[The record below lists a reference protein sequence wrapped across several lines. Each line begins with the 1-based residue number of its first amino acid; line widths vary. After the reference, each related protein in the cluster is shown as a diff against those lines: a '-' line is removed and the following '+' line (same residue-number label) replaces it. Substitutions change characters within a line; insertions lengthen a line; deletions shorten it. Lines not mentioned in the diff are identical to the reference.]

1 MTERRPHWD
10 DQLVYAVIHEIGVL
24 RPSPHSLRDT
34 AYAVISA
41 VEDWIDARGS
51 AIDGREVVAAIA
63 AVARVREASDGNQ
76 PIPAPNTDNHDA
88 ASYAAGYVDAMRHV
102 RQALEGDSHD

>member
-10 DQLVYAVIHEIGVL
+10 DDLIEAVKAASTKYGAGTVD
-24 RPSPHSLRDT
+24 S
-34 AYAVISA
+34 AYATIAA

-63 AVARVREASDGNQ
+63 AVARVRDVCEQDSFW
-76 PIPAPNTDNHDA
+76 INHA
-88 ASYAAGYVDAMRHV
+88 KTGGWGKALTVAQVLA
-102 RQALEGDSHD
+102 ALEGDSDE